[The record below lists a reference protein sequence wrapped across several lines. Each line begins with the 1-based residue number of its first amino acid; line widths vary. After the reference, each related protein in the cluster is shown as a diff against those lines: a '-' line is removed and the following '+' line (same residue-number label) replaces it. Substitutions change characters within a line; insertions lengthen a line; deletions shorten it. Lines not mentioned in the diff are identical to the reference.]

1 LKGGTES
8 MKMNVLIVEDEL
20 PMRIL
25 IKKVLYES
33 KIRIGEIFEAENGE
47 EGLKKFSENRVD
59 LLLVDIYMPLMDGI
73 EMLEHLHADSE
84 EKEIPVVVV
93 STESDEDRID
103 AIVKRGIGFVHKP
116 FTKRLLEEEILKQ
129 TGALS

>member
-1 LKGGTES
+1 
-8 MKMNVLIVEDEL
+8 MKMNVLIVEDET

-25 IKKVLYES
+25 IKKVLSES
-33 KIRIGEIFEAENGE
+33 NLDIGEIFEATNGE

-73 EMLEHLHADSE
+73 EMLEYIHADPE
-84 EKEIPVVVV
+84 QREIPVVVV
-93 STESDEDRID
+93 STENDENRIE

-116 FTKRLLEEEILKQ
+116 FTKQLLENEILKQ
-129 TGALS
+129 TQISS